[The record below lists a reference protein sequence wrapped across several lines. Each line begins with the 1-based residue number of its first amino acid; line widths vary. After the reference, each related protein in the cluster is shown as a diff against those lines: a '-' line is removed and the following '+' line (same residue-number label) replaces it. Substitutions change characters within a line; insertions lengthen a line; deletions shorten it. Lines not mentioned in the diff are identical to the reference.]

1 MVRSFNTI
9 WRQEDGQTTVEYAVI
24 IVMVIGL
31 AVASI
36 AVLNPPIGGLFTVVI
51 DRLTALA

>member
-1 MVRSFNTI
+1 MSFNTS